1 MVVWESV
8 PTTESGYIRPSSVKA
23 TLARYSRFTWW
34 EEEEEEQEEQ
44 EQKKEKKDEKKEEQ
58 EQKKEKKHEKK
69 EEQEVLEVDLVDDAG
84 AGGHDEHVLE
94 GLGAPLEEH
103 EALVVP
109 LELPR
114 FVDGLRLLVP
124 RDVHLGRG

>member
-34 EEEEEEQEEQ
+34 EEEEEEQ
-44 EQKKEKKDEKKEEQ
+44 EEQ